1 MKKLLKKIVSL
12 SVTGALCIGV
22 LFAATAC
29 GKDSD
34 GGGGSGLKMI
44 YTTTTLDDF
53 RSVLQQGVID
63 AAAEEGVTLDVQEEC
78 SSVDQQVD
86 QIKAAAE
93 GGYDA
98 IICLPVDPATA
109 LQLEIAAGDLPIIF
123 VNSMPAS
130 EYLKADKYMYVGSYE
145 RDAGEFQAEYV
156 WEKLGKP
163 SSLNAIIFMG
173 QQGHAATIG
182 RTGAVKQYFRDNNV
196 DANFVFCDYATWS
209 DEIAAERF
217 EIFLKTGQDF
227 DAVFCNN
234 DTMALG
240 VVEAMKKNG
249 FDPAEIPVCG
259 VDATVDGCQ
268 SIADGDMAFTVK
280 QSGEGQGEMS
290 IKAAEAIVKKGTT
303 KNVEGVTDDHTIVWV
318 PFEPVDASNVKDYQ

>member
-1 MKKLLKKIVSL
+1 MKKLFKKAISL
-12 SVTGALCIGV
+12 SIAGVLCIGV
-22 LFAATAC
+22 LFSASAC
-29 GKDSD
+29 GKDS
-34 GGGGSGLKMI
+34 GGGSGLKMV

-53 RSVLQQGVID
+53 REVLQQGVID
-63 AAAEEGVTLDVQEEC
+63 AASAEGVTLDVKEEC

-86 QIKAAAE
+86 QIKQAAE
-93 GGYDA
+93 AGYDA
-98 IICLPVDPATA
+98 VICLPVDPATA
-109 LQLEIAAGDLPIIF
+109 LQLEIAAGDMPIIF
-123 VNSMPAS
+123 VNSMPSS
-130 EYLKADKYMYVGSYE
+130 EYLKPDKYMYVGSYE

-163 SSLNAIIFMG
+163 SSFNAIIFMG

-182 RTGAVKQYFRDNNV
+182 RTGAVKEFYRENGV
-196 DANFVFCDYATWS
+196 DVNYVFCDYATWS

-217 EIFLKTGQDF
+217 EIFLKTGQEF

-240 VVEAMKKNG
+240 IVEAMEKNG
-249 FDPAEIPVCG
+249 FSTSDIPVCG

-268 SIADGDMAFTVK
+268 SIVDGGMSFTVK

-303 KNVEGVTDDHTIVWV
+303 KDVEGVTEDRTIVWV
-318 PFEPVDASNVKDYQ
+318 PFEPVDASNVKEYQ